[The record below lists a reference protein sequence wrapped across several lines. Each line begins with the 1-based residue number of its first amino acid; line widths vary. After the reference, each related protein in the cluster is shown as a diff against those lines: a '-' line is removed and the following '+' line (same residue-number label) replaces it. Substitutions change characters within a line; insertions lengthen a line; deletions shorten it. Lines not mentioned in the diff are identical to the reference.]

1 MIEKYQL
8 KKRIKELKAIR
19 GRHTELVTVYIP
31 AGYELIKIIQHLAQ
45 EQGTAANIKDKTT
58 RTNVIDS
65 LERMIRHLR
74 LYKQTPPNGLA
85 VFSGNIASQEGKQDI
100 KVWSVEPPEA
110 LNMRMYRCDQT
121 FVTEPLEDMVESH
134 NMYGL
139 IVMDNREG
147 IVGYIKGKNITII
160 KEMTSNVPGKLQ
172 VGGFSQ
178 QRYARLREE
187 AAHEFYK
194 RIAAIANSEFL
205 AMGKNLQGILV
216 GGPGITKEKFAS
228 ADYLNTELKKKILSI
243 QDLSYTGEYGLHEL
257 LEKSQDDLAHEDIVK
272 EKKIMQEFFTLLA
285 KNAEKT
291 AYGETDVRK
300 ALALGAVD
308 RILLSEDSEKIE
320 EIQELAAK
328 TGATV
333 IVISLETQEGKQL
346 KDLGGIAAILRYSI
360 G

>member
-1 MIEKYQL
+1 
-8 KKRIKELKAIR
+8 
-19 GRHTELVTVYIP
+19 
-31 AGYELIKIIQHLAQ
+31 
-45 EQGTAANIKDKTT
+45 
-58 RTNVIDS
+58 
-65 LERMIRHLR
+65 MIRHLR

-85 VFSGNIASQEGKQDI
+85 VFSGNTASQEGKQDL
-100 KVWSVEPPEA
+100 KVWSLEPPLP
-110 LNMRMYRCDQT
+110 LNIRMYRCDQV
-121 FVTEPLEDMVESH
+121 FVTDPLEDMVESH
-134 NMYGL
+134 NTYGL

-147 IVGYIKGKNITII
+147 IVGYIKGKTITII

-194 RIAAIANSEFL
+194 RIAAVANTEFL

-228 ADYLNTELKKKILSI
+228 GDYLNTELKRKILSI

-257 LEKSQDDLAHEDIVK
+257 LDKSQEDLAHEGIVK
-272 EKKIMQEFFTLLA
+272 EKRLMQEFFQILA
-285 KNAEKT
+285 KTSDKI

-300 ALALGAVD
+300 AISMGAVD
-308 RILLSEDSEKIE
+308 RILISEDSEKIE
-320 EIQELAAK
+320 EFQALAG
-328 TGATV
+328 TISATV
-333 IVISLETQEGKQL
+333 IIVSLETQEGKQL